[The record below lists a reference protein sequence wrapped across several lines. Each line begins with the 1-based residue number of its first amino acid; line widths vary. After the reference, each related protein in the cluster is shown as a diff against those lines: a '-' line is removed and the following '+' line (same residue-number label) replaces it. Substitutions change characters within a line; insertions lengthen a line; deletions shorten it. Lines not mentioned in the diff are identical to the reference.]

1 MRAEL
6 DDRLDV
12 IADALDQQV
21 QDVPGIIVQEDHEH
35 EKHTDREADL
45 AETPDADF
53 EPADYREGRQ
63 GGDAPDDDDLVGAV
77 LCDVAVESLEAAVE
91 LNHTQAKARAHSEHR
106 TDNGNRIDEV
116 AEQAVNLV
124 AEQGVEAGADG
135 HG

>member
-35 EKHTDREADL
+35 EKHADSEADL

-53 EPADYREGRQ
+53 EPADHGEGRQ
-63 GGDAPDDDDLVGAV
+63 RGDGPDDDDLVGSV
-77 LCDVAVESLEAAVE
+77 FFDVAVESLQAAVE
-91 LNHTQAKARAHSEHR
+91 RNHAQAEARAHSEHR
-106 TDNGNRIDEV
+106 TDDGNRINEV
-116 AEQAVNLV
+116 SQQAVNPV
-124 AEQGVEAGADG
+124 AE
-135 HG
+135 

>member
-21 QDVPGIIVQEDHEH
+21 QDVPAIIVQEDHEH
-35 EKHTDREADL
+35 EKHADSEADL
-45 AETPDADF
+45 AEPPDADF
-53 EPADYREGRQ
+53 KPADHGEGRQ
-63 GGDAPDDDDLVGAV
+63 GGDAPDDDDLVGSV
-77 LCDVAVESLEAAVE
+77 FFDVAVESLEAAVE
-91 LNHTQAKARAHSEHR
+91 LNHTQAEARAHSEHR
-106 TDNGNRIDEV
+106 TDNGNRVDQV
-116 AEQAVNLV
+116 AQQAVNPV